1 MKNVSIG
8 GEVSYGGEAHLNG
21 VSISVAEC
29 ELTDLNTVTEGIHT
43 GRRQSGRAY
52 SLFAEKEH
60 CANRAEQSMKIV
72 VRKRQTNRGYQQSME
87 VA

>member
-8 GEVSYGGEAHLNG
+8 GEVSYGGEAHPNG

-43 GRRQSGRAY
+43 GRRRSVRSY
-52 SLFAEKEH
+52 SLFAEKER
-60 CANRAEQSMKIV
+60 CANR
-72 VRKRQTNRGYQQSME
+72 
-87 VA
+87 